1 MFLFISDTV
10 IISSISSSFTHVVQG
25 VLLSVP
31 EAMEDMIS
39 MKRLWV
45 HEVLRVFC
53 DRLVDG
59 SDQNWL
65 FGQLRMVIEEKL
77 EEDMDEM
84 FLHLR
89 TDEGMVSLI

>member
-1 MFLFISDTV
+1 
-10 IISSISSSFTHVVQG
+10 
-25 VLLSVP
+25 VP

-53 DRLVDG
+53 DRLVDD

-65 FGQLRMVIEEKL
+65 FVQLRLVIEENL

-89 TDEGMVSLI
+89 TNEGMVSLI

>member
-1 MFLFISDTV
+1 M
-10 IISSISSSFTHVVQG
+10 
-25 VLLSVP
+25 LLSVP

-53 DRLVDG
+53 DRLVDA

-65 FGQLRMVIEEKL
+65 FGQLRLVIEEKL

-84 FLHLR
+84 FVHLR
-89 TDEGMVSLI
+89 TNEGMVSLV

>member
-1 MFLFISDTV
+1 
-10 IISSISSSFTHVVQG
+10 
-25 VLLSVP
+25 
-31 EAMEDMIS
+31 

-53 DRLVDG
+53 DRLVDNN
-59 SDQNWL
+59 DQNWL
-65 FGQLRMVIEEKL
+65 FGQLRTVIEEKL

-89 TDEGMVSLI
+89 TDEGIVSLI

>member
-1 MFLFISDTV
+1 M
-10 IISSISSSFTHVVQG
+10 
-25 VLLSVP
+25 LLSVP

-77 EEDMDEM
+77 EENMDEM

>member
-1 MFLFISDTV
+1 M
-10 IISSISSSFTHVVQG
+10 
-25 VLLSVP
+25 LLSVP

-39 MKRLWV
+39 LKRLWV

-53 DRLVDG
+53 DRLVDS

-65 FGQLRMVIEEKL
+65 LGQLRMVIEEKL

-84 FLHLR
+84 FLNLR
-89 TDEGMVSLI
+89 TDKEMVSLI

>member
-1 MFLFISDTV
+1 M
-10 IISSISSSFTHVVQG
+10 
-25 VLLSVP
+25 LLSVP

-53 DRLVDG
+53 DRLVDNN
-59 SDQNWL
+59 DQNWL
-65 FGQLRMVIEEKL
+65 FGQLRTVIEEKL
-77 EEDMDEM
+77 EEGMDEM

-89 TDEGMVSLI
+89 TDEGIVSLI

>member
-1 MFLFISDTV
+1 
-10 IISSISSSFTHVVQG
+10 
-25 VLLSVP
+25 
-31 EAMEDMIS
+31 

-53 DRLVDG
+53 DRLVDA

-65 FGQLRMVIEEKL
+65 FGQLRLVIEEKL

-84 FLHLR
+84 FVHLR
-89 TDEGMVSLI
+89 TNEGMVSLV

>member
-1 MFLFISDTV
+1 
-10 IISSISSSFTHVVQG
+10 
-25 VLLSVP
+25 
-31 EAMEDMIS
+31 METMIS

>member
-1 MFLFISDTV
+1 M
-10 IISSISSSFTHVVQG
+10 
-25 VLLSVP
+25 LLSVP

-53 DRLVDG
+53 DRLVDD

-65 FGQLRMVIEEKL
+65 FVQLRLVIEENL

-89 TDEGMVSLI
+89 TNEGMVSLI

>member
-1 MFLFISDTV
+1 
-10 IISSISSSFTHVVQG
+10 
-25 VLLSVP
+25 VP

-53 DRLVDG
+53 DRLVDV
-59 SDQNWL
+59 SDQYWL
-65 FGQLRMVIEEKL
+65 FGQLRSVIEEKL

-89 TDEGMVSLI
+89 TNEGMVSLI